1 MIPEEAEEMLSSTWD
16 SAESHCLTGGEVVG
30 DIEVKKEYFTEPIF
44 GDYVTVSVLEKPI
57 VLKKNGKT
65 IAGRFLV
72 HYSPTGSDYLFS
84 TWTQAVAFR
93 KSRAAHIL
101 AAIKIFGP

>member
-1 MIPEEAEEMLSSTWD
+1 MTPEQAEKMLDDTWD
-16 SAESHCLTGGEVVG
+16 SAESHCLAGGEIIGEIKVR
-30 DIEVKKEYFTEPIF
+30 KEYFTEPIF
-44 GDYVTVSVLEKPI
+44 GDCVTVSVLEKPI

-93 KSRAAHIL
+93 KSRVAHIW
-101 AAIKIFGP
+101 AAVKIFGP